1 MSKITNYTEKKV
13 FDIYDYN
20 YMIGNSIFIVII
32 AIYNVNHNNYIYL
45 YKKNI

>member
-20 YMIGNSIFIVII
+20 YMIKLWLEIPF
-32 AIYNVNHNNYIYL
+32 L
-45 YKKNI
+45 